1 MGVEKR
7 EALRIRLT
15 LEEILLD
22 YQERFGEE
30 AEFKIRRVKR
40 FMTIKVELTVGG
52 QVFNPLEKGDEEN
65 IIQGILAG
73 IGLAPSYAYRNG
85 KNYIVFIPKKKPL
98 SSTVKMG
105 VVLAVDAIIDFPATA
120 CNVSGWQLTMI
131 HVADT
136 LNMLDEEALHKN
148 K

>member
-22 YQERFGEE
+22 
-30 AEFKIRRVKR
+30 V
-40 FMTIKVELTVGG
+40 
-52 QVFNPLEKGDEEN
+52 
-65 IIQGILAG
+65 
-73 IGLAPSYAYRNG
+73 
-85 KNYIVFIPKKKPL
+85 
-98 SSTVKMG
+98 MG

-136 LNMLDEEALHKN
+136 LNMLDEETLHKN

>member
-22 YQERFGEE
+22 
-30 AEFKIRRVKR
+30 V
-40 FMTIKVELTVGG
+40 
-52 QVFNPLEKGDEEN
+52 
-65 IIQGILAG
+65 
-73 IGLAPSYAYRNG
+73 
-85 KNYIVFIPKKKPL
+85 
-98 SSTVKMG
+98 MG

>member
-1 MGVEKR
+1 MEQLNFSNSNIDLACEEVGIFLTSVGVEKR

-22 YQERFGEE
+22 
-30 AEFKIRRVKR
+30 V
-40 FMTIKVELTVGG
+40 
-52 QVFNPLEKGDEEN
+52 
-65 IIQGILAG
+65 
-73 IGLAPSYAYRNG
+73 
-85 KNYIVFIPKKKPL
+85 
-98 SSTVKMG
+98 MG